1 MSKTKITNNTKTR
14 RMLKKEYKI
23 FLDQADGCSDGFHS
37 PVSSPESF
45 YSSSFASTPSPSH
58 GFDNFLPKMKNSL
71 EKERS
76 YVDCES
82 SGKYFSNMEMNR
94 FQDPGADIIDLKVSI
109 QN

>member
-1 MSKTKITNNTKTR
+1 MSKTKIANPQ

-58 GFDNFLPKMKNSL
+58 GFDNLLPKMKNSL
-71 EKERS
+71 EKDRS
-76 YVDCES
+76 FAECES

-94 FQDPGADIIDLKVSI
+94 FQDPVMDIIDLKVSSKLKTI
-109 QN
+109 